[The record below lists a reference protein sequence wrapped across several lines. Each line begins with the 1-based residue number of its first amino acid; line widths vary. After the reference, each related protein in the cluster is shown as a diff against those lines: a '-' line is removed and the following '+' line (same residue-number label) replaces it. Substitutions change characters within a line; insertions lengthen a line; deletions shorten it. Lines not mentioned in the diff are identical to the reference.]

1 MELTRKQA
9 EIRATI
15 LDQLYAKR
23 PISRIDIAK
32 ETLITPAT
40 TGNVINELIK
50 QGFIEER
57 GEVSNDRAGRKKLLL
72 DIAPHQ
78 YFYLGVEISEKYL
91 ALAIVDNVGEV
102 LASTEKATSPQEKP
116 TDADI
121 IHLIQDFLSQ
131 ENSYQISGIGIGL
144 PGYAAV
150 AENPG
155 IISNNPYWEKI
166 NLRRLIQAFNIPVY
180 LGNKSHCLALSER
193 LFSYH
198 SKDSNFIVYHVA
210 RGIHYSY
217 VYQGKVYSQDN
228 FLIGEIGHT
237 IINPQGE
244 KCSCGKQGCLQAYA
258 SEAALINKANI
269 LFDSPVSLLQTLVKK
284 KEQLTLQTLLTAY
297 QLGDLGIIR
306 LIETACNYLAISLSN
321 LCQIIDTER
330 IYLDG
335 EIFSSPIITELIL
348 SQLKGRIQLFPLQKE
363 VEFQVIPFSPTN
375 MARAAVSLCIH
386 HDFLDKENT
395 HPLSGT

>member
-217 VYQGKVYSQDN
+217 VYQGK
-228 FLIGEIGHT
+228 
-237 IINPQGE
+237 
-244 KCSCGKQGCLQAYA
+244 
-258 SEAALINKANI
+258 EAV
-269 LFDSPVSLLQTLVKK
+269 F
-284 KEQLTLQTLLTAY
+284 
-297 QLGDLGIIR
+297 
-306 LIETACNYLAISLSN
+306 
-321 LCQIIDTER
+321 
-330 IYLDG
+330 
-335 EIFSSPIITELIL
+335 
-348 SQLKGRIQLFPLQKE
+348 
-363 VEFQVIPFSPTN
+363 
-375 MARAAVSLCIH
+375 
-386 HDFLDKENT
+386 
-395 HPLSGT
+395 